1 MQVFRYLEK
10 YIIYIY
16 TSTVLQLVTN
26 IVKSYLFL
34 RSRDR
39 LLVGCSHI
47 LSNNFKKSQRIELH
61 VLKSKIFHDVN
72 NLRIHVNVYDWLKK
86 KPNYMYFLW
95 YIYLFYRNIRLLV
108 NNTDVLYHRFV
119 RYYIYMYIYCNW
131 NRRGIHCIVCWPQ
144 RLFTYVYL
152 FEYGRIILHASQV
165 KNITDNHFSKILLSS
180 FMKWQ
185 IRK

>member
-16 TSTVLQLVTN
+16 KYCITACHEHRKVLPFFKISRSFVGGVQSYFKCQL
-26 IVKSYLFL
+26 
-34 RSRDR
+34 
-39 LLVGCSHI
+39 
-47 LSNNFKKSQRIELH
+47 KKSQRIELH

-86 KPNYMYFLW
+86 NPNYMYFLW
-95 YIYLFYRNIRLLV
+95 YIYLFCRKIRFLV

-119 RYYIYMYIYCNW
+119 RYYIYMHIYCNW

-152 FEYGRIILHASQV
+152 YEYGRIISHASQV

>member
-10 YIIYIY
+10 YILY

-47 LSNNFKKSQRIELH
+47 LSVNFKKSQRIELH
-61 VLKSKIFHDVN
+61 VLKSMIFHDVN
-72 NLRIHVNVYDWLKK
+72 NLRIHVNVCDWLKK

-95 YIYLFYRNIRLLV
+95 YIYLFCRKIRLLV

-119 RYYIYMYIYCNW
+119 RYYIYMHIYCNW

-152 FEYGRIILHASQV
+152 YEYGRIISHASQV